1 MYVAYK
7 SRVGRQLTDICS
19 NTGVWLTVTFTV
31 ERYISVCFPMKAIV
45 WCTPR
50 RARHIIIAVC
60 VCAAGLTLPEFFATT
75 ATQVSLAARAKVY
88 QEQNS
93 DKTKYT
99 CHCFVFV
106 SFPSFCYFTF
116 ADSLVIVQFFGCSLP
131 PESYAPPPK
140 LSCCRALRRRLHAR

>member
-1 MYVAYK
+1 
-7 SRVGRQLTDICS
+7 
-19 NTGVWLTVTFTV
+19 
-31 ERYISVCFPMKAIV
+31 MKAIV
-45 WCTPR
+45 WCTPRRARHIIIIIIISSSSINSASYPR